1 MRLEEGNLIILAF
14 FIKEVSIICMASCI
28 CSHFVYLVPPTTPTT
43 SVIPTINDSRQLSL
57 NISFNVRTN
66 HTICTCCACSFLY
79 RLVNYVEENIL
90 VILVL
95 IS

>member
-1 MRLEEGNLIILAF
+1 MRLEEVNLVILAF
-14 FIKEVSIICMASCI
+14 IIREVSIICMASCI
-28 CSHFVYLVPPTTPTT
+28 CSHFVYLVPSTTPTT

-66 HTICTCCACSFLY
+66 HTICTCSFLY
-79 RLVNYVEENIL
+79 RLVDYVEENIL
-90 VILVL
+90 IILVL

>member
-1 MRLEEGNLIILAF
+1 MRLEEVNLIILAS
-14 FIKEVSIICMASCI
+14 IIREVSIICMASCI
-28 CSHFVYLVPPTTPTT
+28 CSRFVYSVPPTAPTT

-90 VILVL
+90 ILLVL